1 MQNFKSQ
8 IYFISHTKFKLSFNF
23 ITDTL
28 PAFVNTHSEN
38 TNPYC
43 LIELIQFIVKVS
55 ARYKQ
60 GYQIILER
68 FR

>member
-8 IYFISHTKFKLSFNF
+8 IYFISHTKFKLSFDF

-60 GYQIILER
+60 GYQIIFER